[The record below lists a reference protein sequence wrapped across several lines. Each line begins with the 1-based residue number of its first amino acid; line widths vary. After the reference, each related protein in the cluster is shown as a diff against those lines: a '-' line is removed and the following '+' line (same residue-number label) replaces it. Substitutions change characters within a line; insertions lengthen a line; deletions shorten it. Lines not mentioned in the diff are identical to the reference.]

1 MCGNGGRCMISFARH
16 LKLVDKDA
24 FFIAVDGE
32 HEGLIS
38 LNQANDF
45 IVKLKMKEVAGI
57 SFEKNYDFL
66 DTGSPH
72 AVIFLSEIDNIDV
85 VAEGRK
91 LRYNRT
97 FAEVGTNVDF
107 VEIIPEGLKVRTYER
122 GVENETLSCGTGVV
136 ASVLA
141 YAERNPDLKSPCR
154 VETKGGLLSVH
165 FSRNTPG
172 FSNIWL
178 EGPASFVFKGEIEV
192 L

>member
-1 MCGNGGRCMISFARH
+1 MISFAKH
-16 LKLVDKDA
+16 LNLVDQEA

-32 HEGLIS
+32 HEGLIT
-38 LNQANDF
+38 LNQTNDF
-45 IVKLKMKEVAGI
+45 IIKLKMKEVEGI
-57 SFEKNYDFL
+57 TFEKQYDFL